1 MQVDPSVQG
10 MTGAGGPALGIRKA
24 ASVAV
29 TASEGAGIN
38 VSGASISFAT
48 GARAESSFV
57 VTQETTEPITPLKTL
72 GGIVDAKA

>member
-1 MQVDPSVQG
+1 VQVDPSVQG

-24 ASVAV
+24 NSVAV
-29 TASEGAGIN
+29 TPPEGAGMDAN
-38 VSGASISFAT
+38 GASISFAT

-72 GGIVDAKA
+72 GRIVDARA